1 MTRKQSSILA
11 AVFFLALTLLAA
23 AALTYGNMASRRY
36 SARNIRGSIPSF
48 KPEDVANIT
57 VSWRNIH
64 TNLVMK
70 DGRWQIE
77 ERGGRPASVPKI
89 TELLNSLSSLYPVKV
104 LQPCTDEI
112 LAELHLTDDD
122 PKQIPGVRV
131 VLRNASGREL
141 FNLLLGK
148 GHFVRPEPG
157 LPPAQNAEGRY
168 VRIGK
173 KAYLIPKV
181 FENCHP
187 VPGAWVEPLRLGD
200 LRGALQITASS
211 EKDGKTSILWSVARN
226 KTNQPFEFGFP
237 LEKKIDNRLLSTLA
251 EKLMKPFSSDF
262 CMEPSVRI
270 RYTLRLRI
278 VCSDGFRYTLHMADG
293 GEKHDIASLEVVFK
307 PESAVDVPG
316 ETPERKKQ
324 RLQALQSRFDYESR
338 YCNGH
343 AFLISKEI
351 MPLIANLAGQTAAA
365 P

>member
-1 MTRKQSSILA
+1 MTRKQSALLT
-11 AVFFLALTLLAA
+11 AVFFAALTLLAA
-23 AALTYGNMASRRY
+23 AALTFGGMASRRY
-36 SARNIRGSIPSF
+36 SARNIRGNIPAF
-48 KPEDVANIT
+48 KPEDVANIS
-57 VSWRNIH
+57 VSWRDIH

-77 ERGGRPASVPKI
+77 ERGARPASVPKI

-112 LAELHLTDDD
+112 LAELRLIDSD

-131 VLRNASGREL
+131 TLKDAAGKEL
-141 FNLLLGK
+141 FGILLGK

-200 LRGALQITASS
+200 LRTALQITASS
-211 EKDGKTSILWSVARN
+211 EKDGKTSTLWSVARN
-226 KTNQPFEFGFP
+226 STSQPFEFGFP
-237 LEKKIDNRLLSTLA
+237 PEKKVDSRMLSSLA
-251 EKLMKPFSSDF
+251 EKLSKPFSSDF

-278 VCSDGFRYTLHMADG
+278 VCSDGFRYTLHLADG
-293 GEKHDIASLEVVFK
+293 GEKQDIAMLEVAFR
-307 PESAVDVPG
+307 PESVVEAPG

-324 RLQALQSRFDYESR
+324 RIQALQARFDYENR
-338 YCNGH
+338 YFNGQ
-343 AFLISKEI
+343 AFLIAKDL
-351 MPLIANLAGQTAAA
+351 MPQIAATPERTAH
-365 P
+365 